1 LAEEQTNQNPKPQ
14 GNDMRKFINKMVG
27 LLGLVLATQLGLT
40 GCISRMALDANK
52 GSLAKLSKP
61 IGIFTL
67 RTENALKPAYEPEVT
82 LIKVVSRSSQ
92 DTKTFGRTEPYKRV
106 ENEYLEYLVSVDLAP
121 GDYSLGNVH
130 GIGQGFLIT
139 GNFKCPV
146 NTRFNLTSGVTYLGH
161 ITMINRKHKEGE
173 ERSGSVFPLIDQA
186 ACGFYA
192 GTFDVTVTDR
202 SETDIPDFMQAYPP
216 LKDIPITKA
225 IMQK

>member
-1 LAEEQTNQNPKPQ
+1 
-14 GNDMRKFINKMVG
+14 MRKLINKTIG
-27 LLGLVLATQLGLT
+27 LLGLALAAQLGLT
-40 GCISRMALDANK
+40 GCITRMALDATK

-82 LIKVVSRSSQ
+82 LIKVVSSSSQ
-92 DTKTFGRTEPYKRV
+92 DTKTFGRTKPHKRV
-106 ENEYLEYLVSVDLAP
+106 KNQYLEYLVSVDLAP
-121 GDYSLGNVH
+121 GDYSLGNVY
-130 GIGQGFLIT
+130 GIGEGFLTT
-139 GNFKCPV
+139 GQFKFPI

-161 ITMINRKHKEGE
+161 VTMINRQHKEGE
-173 ERSGSVFPLIDQA
+173 PRSGAITPLIDQA
-186 ACGFYA
+186 ASGFYA

-202 SETDIPDFMQAYPP
+202 GETDIPDFMRAYPP